1 MNRIEVLLA
10 TQKPFAQSAI
20 QQMEEALG
28 AANIKLEQL
37 EAYADR
43 KELMER
49 LKNVDALIVRSDIID
64 KEIIKAGN
72 QLKVIVRAG
81 SGFDNIDIKAAH
93 DAGVIVMNTPGQ
105 NANAVAELVFG
116 MLLWGARNGF
126 NGVSGFELKGKTL
139 GIHAFGNVGQNVA
152 RIAKGFGMN
161 VLAYDPYTPSVVI
174 YRSGVEP
181 VSCAE
186 ELYSKSDIISIHL
199 PYTPLTKKVIN
210 RELMQNL
217 PEKAILINTARK
229 EVIHEEDLIAMM
241 KERPQM
247 KYLTDIAPAHPT
259 EFLEMGNRY
268 FATPKKMGAQTLEA
282 NSNAAV
288 AAARELINYF
298 ESGNVDFK
306 VN

>member
-20 QQMEEALG
+20 QPMEEALG

-247 KYLTDIAPAHPT
+247 KYLTDIAPGHPA

>member
-1 MNRIEVLLA
+1 MEVLLA

-210 RELMQNL
+210 RELLQNL

-247 KYLTDIAPAHPT
+247 KYLTDIAPAHPA

>member
-72 QLKVIVRAG
+72 QLKVI
-81 SGFDNIDIKAAH
+81 
-93 DAGVIVMNTPGQ
+93 TPGQ

-247 KYLTDIAPAHPT
+247 KYLTDIAPAHPA

>member
-247 KYLTDIAPAHPT
+247 KYLTDIAPAHPA

>member
-93 DAGVIVMNTPGQ
+93 DAGVD
-105 NANAVAELVFG
+105 
-116 MLLWGARNGF
+116 R
-126 NGVSGFELKGKTL
+126 K
-139 GIHAFGNVGQNVA
+139 
-152 RIAKGFGMN
+152 
-161 VLAYDPYTPSVVI
+161 SVV
-174 YRSGVEP
+174 
-181 VSCAE
+181 
-186 ELYSKSDIISIHL
+186 
-199 PYTPLTKKVIN
+199 
-210 RELMQNL
+210 
-217 PEKAILINTARK
+217 
-229 EVIHEEDLIAMM
+229 
-241 KERPQM
+241 
-247 KYLTDIAPAHPT
+247 
-259 EFLEMGNRY
+259 
-268 FATPKKMGAQTLEA
+268 
-282 NSNAAV
+282 
-288 AAARELINYF
+288 
-298 ESGNVDFK
+298 
-306 VN
+306 

>member
-247 KYLTDIAPAHPT
+247 KYLTDIAPGHPA

>member
-210 RELMQNL
+210 RELLQNL

-247 KYLTDIAPAHPT
+247 KYLTDIAPAHPA

>member
-161 VLAYDPYTPSVVI
+161 VLAYDP
-174 YRSGVEP
+174 
-181 VSCAE
+181 
-186 ELYSKSDIISIHL
+186 
-199 PYTPLTKKVIN
+199 
-210 RELMQNL
+210 
-217 PEKAILINTARK
+217 
-229 EVIHEEDLIAMM
+229 
-241 KERPQM
+241 
-247 KYLTDIAPAHPT
+247 
-259 EFLEMGNRY
+259 
-268 FATPKKMGAQTLEA
+268 
-282 NSNAAV
+282 
-288 AAARELINYF
+288 
-298 ESGNVDFK
+298 
-306 VN
+306 